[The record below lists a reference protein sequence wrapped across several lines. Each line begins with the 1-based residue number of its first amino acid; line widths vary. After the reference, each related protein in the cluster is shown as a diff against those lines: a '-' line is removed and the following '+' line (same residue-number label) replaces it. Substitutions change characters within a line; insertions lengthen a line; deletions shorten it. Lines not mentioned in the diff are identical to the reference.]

1 MQGCRMNMTSSETT
15 TVQASG
21 KTRARVSSGSRRT
34 AFTLIELL
42 VVIAIIALLVSL
54 LLPALA
60 SARESARTLVCAN
73 NLRNVG
79 QAHNSYQTDN
89 KGWIAGSP
97 VTSGFDIIPV
107 ANIPAKYAA
116 RTAGR
121 PSSIFN
127 GITVAPYDWQGPLV
141 YHMGIEGPNDTQPK
155 TIAGRGQTNVLRIDR
170 YDWLRGHTR
179 GGQVPGGPEFLK
191 CPNNNV
197 VVRDFNT
204 SGGATPG
211 PMNSYFMSTQF
222 TSTTDIEPF
231 GTNSSTTP
239 RAQNRGGY
247 EPKIDLVGSPSVKAL
262 AYDGSRFT
270 TAAGDVLQISGDSGI
285 GSGPAGR
292 YGGNW
297 ADTGPWLRDNRSLDR
312 SWSIGVNLGAV
323 TDPRRFAFRHGG
335 TRVSATTT
343 GGSGNEVSAGGAR
356 GSQFIGNV
364 AFFDGAVKTMNDFE
378 ATNLNFW
385 FPAGT
390 VMEASSSASQTWPD
404 TFAQWG
410 AVFQPGTKVP

>member
-1 MQGCRMNMTSSETT
+1 MNMTSSETT

-21 KTRARVSSGSRRT
+21 QTRPLVSSGLRRT

-79 QAHNSYQTDN
+79 QGHNSYQTDN

-141 YHMGIEGPNDTQPK
+141 YTMGIEGPNDALPK

-197 VVRDFNT
+197 VVRDFNA
-204 SGGATPG
+204 SSGATPG
-211 PMNSYFMSTQF
+211 PMNSYYMSTQF
-222 TSTTDIEPF
+222 TSTSDPSPF
-231 GTNSSTTP
+231 GTDSRLTTQA
-239 RAQNRGGY
+239 RLGF

-270 TAAGDVLQISGDSGI
+270 DVGGDVLQITGDSSI
-285 GSGPAGR
+285 PGSF
-292 YGGNW
+292 GGNW
-297 ADTGPWLRDNRSLDR
+297 ADTGPWFRVNRSLVR
-312 SWSIGVNLGAV
+312 SWTIGTGIGAA

-335 TRVSATTT
+335 RKVSAVTT
-343 GGSGNEVSAGGAR
+343 GATGGDVSTGGDR
-356 GSQFIGNV
+356 GTQFIGNV
-364 AFFDGAVKTMNDFE
+364 AFFDGSVKTMNDFE

-385 FPAGT
+385 FPSGT
-390 VMEASSSASQTWPD
+390 LMGSASGVDQTWPD

>member
-1 MQGCRMNMTSSETT
+1 MNTTSCEMKADQISRDAE
-15 TVQASG
+15 AL
-21 KTRARVSSGSRRT
+21 SGSRRRGA

-107 ANIPAKYAA
+107 ASIPPRYAS

-155 TIAGRGQTNVLRIDR
+155 TIAGRGQSNTLRIDR

-179 GGQVPGGPEFLK
+179 GGQIPGGPEFLK

-222 TSTTDIEPF
+222 TSTIDASPF
-231 GTNSSTTP
+231 GTNP
-239 RAQNRGGY
+239 RAQNRVGY
-247 EPKIDLVGSPSVKAL
+247 EPKIDLVGSPSAKAL

-285 GSGPAGR
+285 GATEAGR
-292 YGGNW
+292 FGGNW

-343 GGSGNEVSAGGAR
+343 GGSGNEVSAGSAR
-356 GSQFIGNV
+356 GSLFIGNV

-385 FPAGT
+385 FPSGT
-390 VMEASSSASQTWPD
+390 TMEAGSGAAQTWPD

-410 AVFQPGTKVP
+410 ALFQPGTKVP